1 MGFDWVSVRNI
12 KIYYQTL
19 TCGQLDVHAG
29 VSTTTCW
36 KLWSNLIG
44 GLSDWRRESKTECS
58 AEIYT
63 AFLPPHSH
71 TVVHIT
77 IQTLVLTSDNNCK
90 YPRCQKTLEDRYLFW
105 VRERE
110 SQREREREAVVEFI
124 LGQYGNSIEIN
135 HKTTMTLLSSWSY
148 IYNSKISQNE
158 NSFFWSSF
166 DKDLTWAE

>member
-1 MGFDWVSVRNI
+1 MEFDWVSVRNI
-12 KIYYQTL
+12 KIHYQTL
-19 TCGQLDVHAG
+19 TCGQGDVHAG
-29 VSTTTCW
+29 VSTTMCW
-36 KLWSNLIG
+36 KLGSSLIN
-44 GLSDWRRESKTECS
+44 GLSDWKRESKRDCP
-58 AEIYT
+58 AVIYT
-63 AFLPPHSH
+63 AFSPSHSR
-71 TVVHIT
+71 TVIHIT

-110 SQREREREAVVEFI
+110 SQRGREVVEFI

-148 IYNSKISQNE
+148 IYNSKISQNK